1 MYIPILL
8 HATYT
13 YTYNYML
20 NIVVA
25 DMQNVCQS
33 AYCIYNSFK
42 LLLKVSSVHLQ
53 KHTKFFL
60 PVYRLNC

>member
-25 DMQNVCQS
+25 DMQNVSVSQHTV
-33 AYCIYNSFK
+33 YII
-42 LLLKVSSVHLQ
+42 LLN
-53 KHTKFFL
+53 FF
-60 PVYRLNC
+60 